1 MASSRRRS
9 SPGTAQCRT
18 APPPL
23 GSASRT
29 SGCRRPGCGDSP
41 SGARSG
47 RRGVTPERDRRSGPC
62 GTDSGGRVRRRRR
75 LPSGPRG
82 GTRGWGCSGWWCRT
96 RRGGACAAGEPRA
109 VRRWNGYAWEPYA
122 VTRDL
127 VEALRPVRPE
137 GQPQGSAER
146 CPGSWPESP
155 EPAPPRS
162 ARCDSGNGRSRED
175 RPSPRVVS
183 GAGSRRGDRGRVARS
198 GRGSA

>member
-1 MASSRRRS
+1 MWDRLGRTGEEEAPLAEWAARR
-9 SPGTAQCRT
+9 
-18 APPPL
+18 
-23 GSASRT
+23 
-29 SGCRRPGCGDSP
+29 D
-41 SGARSG
+41 ARVG
-47 RRGVTPERDRRSGPC
+47 LL
-62 GTDSGGRVRRRRR
+62 RVVV
-75 LPSGPRG
+75 SDKA
-82 GTRGWGCSGWWCRT
+82 
-96 RRGGACAAGEPRA
+96 GGACAAGEPRA